1 MTQSRYAVHLRRR
14 REGKTDFRSR
24 KQLLYAGKPRLVVR
38 TSLRYASAQ
47 VISYTPQGDIVI
59 AAANAK
65 QLGPYGW
72 KASCSNTPAA
82 YLTGL
87 LCGMRA
93 KKAGVEESI
102 LDIGMRD
109 VVKGARIFAILK
121 GFADAGIDIPYGEGI
136 VPEDDRLNGEHIAS
150 YYKSLDDDAR
160 KARFS
165 KYIKEGV
172 DVTSLPDMVPRVKDE
187 IMKKGE

>member
-121 GFADAGIDIPYGEGI
+121 ALPM
-136 VPEDDRLNGEHIAS
+136 LAS
-150 YYKSLDDDAR
+150 TSPTAR
-160 KARFS
+160 ASCLRMTASTASTSPPITNHWMMTPARRAS
-165 KYIKEGV
+165 QSI
-172 DVTSLPDMVPRVKDE
+172 
-187 IMKKGE
+187 